1 MKSERARLV
10 ADSSLEVLAA
20 RGMRGLTHRAV
31 DEVAALAYGS
41 TSNLART
48 REALLELA
56 LTRLAEI
63 ETERFKRFPAKDIGQ
78 GPEALAEYGAQ
89 MVYALL
95 NEHRMLTQ
103 ARYELALEA
112 TRNQRLREIYDEVGA
127 MPREFVAEL
136 LAATGFG
143 EVRRRGD
150 FLVSMV
156 EGITFDAIAGAGEE
170 PTVADLRLALREVA
184 EGMWR
189 VDRG

>member
-1 MKSERARLV
+1 MKSERAILV
-10 ADSSLEVLAA
+10 ANSSLEVLATK
-20 RGMRGLTHRAV
+20 GMRGLTHRAV
-31 DEVAALAYGS
+31 DEAAGLAYGS

-63 ETERFKRFPAKDIGQ
+63 ETERFELFPAKDIGQ
-78 GPEALAEYGAQ
+78 GPKVLAEYGTR

-95 NEHRMLTQ
+95 HEHRMLTQ

-112 TRNQRLREIYDEVGA
+112 TRNQRLREIYDEVGV
-127 MPREFVAEL
+127 MPRRFVAEL

-143 EVRRRGD
+143 DVERRGN

-170 PTVADLRLALREVA
+170 PTEADLRLVMREVA

-189 VDRG
+189 AG